1 MMIREGSIS
10 QSALTPPV
18 GAVRQRID
26 WQTDFENTV
35 CIYSVGECFDVISL
49 DTCPR

>member
-1 MMIREGSIS
+1 MLIREGSKT
-10 QSALTPPV
+10 QRALTPPV
-18 GAVRQRID
+18 GAVRQLID
-26 WQTDFENTV
+26 WQTDFANTV